1 MTTASAPTAARRAAP
16 AARHSARKVRPRG
29 QRSPLASVGLHL
41 TLIVASVIAVF
52 PVLWV
57 LLTSLKPA
65 AYATTTDF
73 FKDTTFENY
82 TGLIKDTEFLT
93 WFGNSLVIAGL
104 TTVLGVFVSATTGYA
119 VSRFRF
125 PGKRGL
131 MWTLLITQMFPVAVL
146 IVPIYNIMSSLGLL
160 NQPAGLVITYLTIAV
175 PFCAWMMKGFFDTI
189 PREIDESG
197 QVDGLTPFGT
207 FWRLI
212 LPLAKP
218 GLAVTAFYSFI
229 TAWGEVAYAS
239 AFMVGDENL
248 TLAAWTAEVR
258 QPVRSPVG
266 ADDRRV
272 RAHRDT
278 RGPGLPLRPAP
289 PGDRHVRRG
298 RQGLTHPAVRP
309 ARTKERRRRIPDPVP
324 APLPTQTPPGTT

>member
-1 MTTASAPTAARRAAP
+1 MTTVTATPATAP
-16 AARHSARKVRPRG
+16 AKHGARKVRKRG
-29 QRSPLASVGLHL
+29 DRSPAASLALHL
-41 TLIVASVIAVF
+41 TLIVTSVIAVF

-65 AYATTTDF
+65 KFASTTDF
-73 FKDTTFENY
+73 FKETTFENY
-82 TGLIKDTEFLT
+82 TNLIKDTEFLS
-93 WFGNSLVIAGL
+93 WFGNSVIVAGL
-104 TTVLGVFVSATTGYA
+104 STVIGVFVSATTGYA

-131 MWTLLITQMFPVAVL
+131 MWTLLVTQMFPVAVL
-146 IVPIYNIMSSLGLL
+146 IVPIYNIMSTMGLL
-160 NQPAGLVITYLTIAV
+160 NQPAGLVITYLTISV

-248 TLAAWTAEVR
+248 TLAGGLQKFVNQYGAQWGPMTAASVLIAIPAALVFLFA
-258 QPVRSPVG
+258 QKHLVTGMSAG
-266 ADDRRV
+266 AV
-272 RAHRDT
+272 K
-278 RGPGLPLRPAP
+278 G
-289 PGDRHVRRG
+289 
-298 RQGLTHPAVRP
+298 
-309 ARTKERRRRIPDPVP
+309 
-324 APLPTQTPPGTT
+324 

>member
-1 MTTASAPTAARRAAP
+1 MTTTAPTAAPNAP
-16 AARHSARKVRPRG
+16 LRG
-29 QRSPLASVGLHL
+29 RRSPLASVGLHV
-41 TLIVASVIAVF
+41 TLVVASVIAVF

-65 AYATTTDF
+65 AYATSTDF
-73 FKDTTFENY
+73 FKDTTLSNY
-82 TGLIKDTEFLT
+82 TNLLNDTPFLT
-93 WFGNSLVIAGL
+93 WFGNSLLVAGM
-104 TTVLGVFVSATTGYA
+104 TTVLGVFVAATTGYA

-146 IVPIYNIMSSLGLL
+146 IVPIYNIMSSMGLL
-160 NQPAGLVITYLTIAV
+160 NQPVGLVITYLTIAV

-218 GLAVTAFYSFI
+218 GIAVTAFYSFV

-248 TLAAWTAEVR
+248 TLAGGLQKFVN
-258 QPVRSPVG
+258 QYG
-266 ADDRRV
+266 AQW
-272 RAHRDT
+272 
-278 RGPGLPLRPAP
+278 GPMAAASVLIAIPAALVFLFAQ
-289 PGDRHVRRG
+289 RHLVTG
-298 RQGLTHPAVRP
+298 VSAGAV
-309 ARTKERRRRIPDPVP
+309 K
-324 APLPTQTPPGTT
+324 G

>member
-1 MTTASAPTAARRAAP
+1 MTTVTDTT
-16 AARHSARKVRPRG
+16 ARHAVRKVRLRG
-29 QRSPLASVGLHL
+29 ERSPLASVVLHL

-65 AYATTTDF
+65 KYATTTDF
-73 FKDTTFENY
+73 FRETTFVNY
-82 TGLIKDTEFLT
+82 TNLIRDTEFLN
-93 WFGNSLVIAGL
+93 WFANSVIISAL
-104 TTVLGVFVSATTGYA
+104 STVIGVFVAATTGYA

-146 IVPIYNIMSSLGLL
+146 IVPIYNIMSTLGLL
-160 NQPAGLVITYLTIAV
+160 NQPTGLVITYLTISV

-197 QVDGLTPFGT
+197 EVDGLTPFGT
-207 FWRLI
+207 FFRLI

-239 AFMVGDENL
+239 AFLVGDENL
-248 TLAAWTAEVR
+248 TLAGGLQKFVNQYGAQWGPMTAASVLIAIPAALVFLFA
-258 QPVRSPVG
+258 QKHLVTGMSAG
-266 ADDRRV
+266 AV
-272 RAHRDT
+272 K
-278 RGPGLPLRPAP
+278 G
-289 PGDRHVRRG
+289 
-298 RQGLTHPAVRP
+298 
-309 ARTKERRRRIPDPVP
+309 
-324 APLPTQTPPGTT
+324 

>member
-1 MTTASAPTAARRAAP
+1 MTTTTPTPQAVTNP
-16 AARHSARKVRPRG
+16 PVRGR
-29 QRSPLASVGLHL
+29 RSPLSSAALHL
-41 TLIVASVIAVF
+41 TLITASVIAVF

-65 AYATTTDF
+65 KYAITTDF
-73 FKDTTFENY
+73 FKETTFENY
-82 TGLIKDTEFLT
+82 TNLLNDTPFLT
-93 WFGNSLVIAGL
+93 WFGNSLLIAGL
-104 TTVLGVFVSATTGYA
+104 TTLVGVFISATTGYA

-146 IVPIYNIMSSLGLL
+146 IVPIYNIMSSTGLL
-160 NQPAGLVITYLTIAV
+160 NRPAGLVITYLTIAV

-197 QVDGLTPFGT
+197 YVDGLTPFGT

-218 GLAVTAFYSFI
+218 GIAVTAFYSFI

-248 TLAAWTAEVR
+248 TLAGGLQKFVN
-258 QPVRSPVG
+258 QYG
-266 ADDRRV
+266 AQW
-272 RAHRDT
+272 
-278 RGPGLPLRPAP
+278 GPMSAASVLIAIPAALVFLFAQ
-289 PGDRHVRRG
+289 RHLVTG
-298 RQGLTHPAVRP
+298 MSAGAV
-309 ARTKERRRRIPDPVP
+309 K
-324 APLPTQTPPGTT
+324 G

>member
-1 MTTASAPTAARRAAP
+1 MTTATATSARR
-16 AARHSARKVRPRG
+16 SARKVRKRG
-29 QRSPLASVGLHL
+29 DRSPAASLALHL
-41 TLIVASVIAVF
+41 TLIITSVIAVF

-65 AYATTTDF
+65 KFASTTDF
-73 FKDTTFENY
+73 FKETTFENY
-82 TGLIKDTEFLT
+82 TNLIKDTEFLS
-93 WFGNSLVIAGL
+93 WFANSVIVAGL
-104 TTVLGVFVSATTGYA
+104 STVIGVFVSATTGYA

-131 MWTLLITQMFPVAVL
+131 MWTLLVTQMFPVAVL
-146 IVPIYNIMSSLGLL
+146 IVPIYNIMSTMGLL
-160 NQPAGLVITYLTIAV
+160 NQPAGLVITYLTISV

-248 TLAAWTAEVR
+248 TLAGGLQKFVNQYGAQWGPMTAASVLIAIPAALVFLFA
-258 QPVRSPVG
+258 QKHLVTGMSAG
-266 ADDRRV
+266 AV
-272 RAHRDT
+272 K
-278 RGPGLPLRPAP
+278 G
-289 PGDRHVRRG
+289 
-298 RQGLTHPAVRP
+298 
-309 ARTKERRRRIPDPVP
+309 
-324 APLPTQTPPGTT
+324 

>member
-1 MTTASAPTAARRAAP
+1 MSTATSATDTPARP
-16 AARHSARKVRPRG
+16 AGPKVRLRG
-29 QRSPLASVGLHL
+29 ERSPLASIGLHL
-41 TLIVASVIAVF
+41 TLIIASVIAVF

-65 AYATTTDF
+65 KYATTTDF
-73 FKDTTFENY
+73 FRETTFVNY
-82 TGLIKDTEFLT
+82 TNLIRDTEFLN
-93 WFGNSLVIAGL
+93 WFANSAIIAGL
-104 TTVLGVFVSATTGYA
+104 STVIGVFVAATTGYA

-146 IVPIYNIMSSLGLL
+146 IVPIYNIMANLGLL
-160 NQPAGLVITYLTIAV
+160 NQPAGLVITYLTISV

-197 QVDGLTPFGT
+197 EVDGLTPFGT

-239 AFMVGDENL
+239 AFLVGDENL
-248 TLAAWTAEVR
+248 TLAGGLQKFVNQYGAQWGPMTAASVLI
-258 QPVRSPVG
+258 
-266 ADDRRV
+266 A
-272 RAHRDT
+272 
-278 RGPGLPLRPAP
+278 
-289 PGDRHVRRG
+289 
-298 RQGLTHPAVRP
+298 
-309 ARTKERRRRIPDPVP
+309 VP
-324 APLPTQTPPGTT
+324 AALVFLFAQKHLVTGMSAGAVKG

>member
-1 MTTASAPTAARRAAP
+1 MTTAAPTTSAPATTAEKPATRRAA
-16 AARHSARKVRPRG
+16 RPPRRRG
-29 QRSPLASVGLHL
+29 ERSPGASVALHL
-41 TLIVASVIAVF
+41 TLIIASVIAVF

-65 AYATTTDF
+65 NYATTTDF
-73 FKDTTFENY
+73 FKETTFENY
-82 TGLIKDTEFLT
+82 TNLIRDTEFLT
-93 WFGNSLVIAGL
+93 WFGNSVVIAGL

-131 MWTLLITQMFPVAVL
+131 MWTLLVTQMFPVAVL
-146 IVPIYNIMSSLGLL
+146 IVPIYNIMSTMGLI
-160 NQPAGLVITYLTIAV
+160 NQPAGLVITYLTISV

-248 TLAAWTAEVR
+248 TLAGGLQKFVNQYGAQWGPMTAASVLIAIPAALVFLFA
-258 QPVRSPVG
+258 QKHLVTGMSAG
-266 ADDRRV
+266 AV
-272 RAHRDT
+272 K
-278 RGPGLPLRPAP
+278 G
-289 PGDRHVRRG
+289 
-298 RQGLTHPAVRP
+298 
-309 ARTKERRRRIPDPVP
+309 
-324 APLPTQTPPGTT
+324 

>member
-1 MTTASAPTAARRAAP
+1 MRVRR
-16 AARHSARKVRPRG
+16 RG
-29 QRSPLASVGLHL
+29 DRSRAASVGLHA

-73 FKDTTFENY
+73 FKETTFENY
-82 TGLIKDTEFLT
+82 TKLLDDTPFLT
-93 WFGNSLVIAGL
+93 WFGNSLLIAGF
-104 TTVLGVFVSATTGYA
+104 TTVLGVFTAATTGYA

-131 MWTLLITQMFPVAVL
+131 MWTLLVTQMFPMAVL
-146 IVPIYNIMSSLGLL
+146 IVPLYNIMSDLGLL
-160 NQPAGLVITYLTIAV
+160 NQAAGLVITYLTIAV

-197 QVDGLTPFGT
+197 MVDGLTPFGT

-218 GLAVTAFYSFI
+218 GLAVTAFYSFV

-248 TLAAWTAEVR
+248 TLAGGLQKFVNQYGAQWGPMTAASVLIAIPAAIVFLFAQR
-258 QPVRSPVG
+258 HLVTGVSAG
-266 ADDRRV
+266 AV
-272 RAHRDT
+272 K
-278 RGPGLPLRPAP
+278 G
-289 PGDRHVRRG
+289 
-298 RQGLTHPAVRP
+298 
-309 ARTKERRRRIPDPVP
+309 
-324 APLPTQTPPGTT
+324 

>member
-1 MTTASAPTAARRAAP
+1 MTAVTDTRTSTTATSGRPAPGAVRR
-16 AARHSARKVRPRG
+16 RG
-29 QRSPLASVGLHL
+29 DRSRAASVGLHA
-41 TLIVASVIAVF
+41 TLIVASAIAVF

-73 FKDTTFENY
+73 FKETTFENY
-82 TGLIKDTEFLT
+82 TKLLDDTPFLT
-93 WFGNSLVIAGL
+93 WFGNSLLIAGL
-104 TTVLGVFVSATTGYA
+104 TTVLGVFTAATTGYA
-119 VSRFRF
+119 VSRYRF

-131 MWTLLITQMFPVAVL
+131 MWTLLITQMFPMAVL
-146 IVPIYNIMSSLGLL
+146 IVPLYNIMSNLGLL
-160 NQPAGLVITYLTIAV
+160 NQAAGLVITYLTIAV

-197 QVDGLTPFGT
+197 MVDGLTPFGT

-218 GLAVTAFYSFI
+218 GLAVTAFYSFV

-248 TLAAWTAEVR
+248 TLAGGLQKFVNQYGAQWGPMTAASVLIAIPAAIVFLFAQR
-258 QPVRSPVG
+258 HLVTGVSAG
-266 ADDRRV
+266 AV
-272 RAHRDT
+272 K
-278 RGPGLPLRPAP
+278 G
-289 PGDRHVRRG
+289 
-298 RQGLTHPAVRP
+298 
-309 ARTKERRRRIPDPVP
+309 
-324 APLPTQTPPGTT
+324 

>member
-1 MTTASAPTAARRAAP
+1 MTDTRTHTPNATPARPTARVRR
-16 AARHSARKVRPRG
+16 RG
-29 QRSPLASVGLHL
+29 DRSRAASVGLHA

-73 FKDTTFENY
+73 FKETTFENY
-82 TGLIKDTEFLT
+82 TKLLADTPFLT
-93 WFGNSLVIAGL
+93 WFGNSLLIAGL
-104 TTVLGVFVSATTGYA
+104 TTVLGVFTAATTGYA

-131 MWTLLITQMFPVAVL
+131 MWTLLITQMFPMAVL
-146 IVPIYNIMSSLGLL
+146 IVPLYNIMSSLGLL
-160 NQPAGLVITYLTIAV
+160 NQAAGLVITYLTIAV

-197 QVDGLTPFGT
+197 MVDGLTPFGT

-218 GLAVTAFYSFI
+218 GLAVTAFYSFV

-248 TLAAWTAEVR
+248 TLAGGLQKFVNQYGAQWGPMTAASVLIAIPAAIVFLFAQR
-258 QPVRSPVG
+258 HLVTGVSAG
-266 ADDRRV
+266 AV
-272 RAHRDT
+272 K
-278 RGPGLPLRPAP
+278 G
-289 PGDRHVRRG
+289 
-298 RQGLTHPAVRP
+298 
-309 ARTKERRRRIPDPVP
+309 
-324 APLPTQTPPGTT
+324 

>member
-1 MTTASAPTAARRAAP
+1 MTTAVTPTSRR
-16 AARHSARKVRPRG
+16 RTKVRPRG
-29 QRSPLASVGLHL
+29 VRSPLASAGLHA

-57 LLTSLKPA
+57 FLTSLKPA
-65 AYATTTDF
+65 KYANTTDF
-73 FKDTTFENY
+73 VKETTLDNY
-82 TGLIKDTEFLT
+82 TNLLENTEFLT
-93 WFGNSLVIAGL
+93 WFGNSLLIAGL
-104 TTVLGVFVSATTGYA
+104 TTLLGVFIAATTGYA

-146 IVPIYNIMSSLGLL
+146 IVPIYNIMSAIGLL
-160 NQPAGLVITYLTIAV
+160 NNAFGLVVTYLTIAV

-189 PREIDESG
+189 PMEIDESG

-218 GLAVTAFYSFI
+218 GIAVTAFYSFI

-248 TLAAWTAEVR
+248 TLAGGLQKFVNQYGAQWGPMTAASVLIAIPAGLVFLFAQR
-258 QPVRSPVG
+258 HLVTGMSAG
-266 ADDRRV
+266 AV
-272 RAHRDT
+272 K
-278 RGPGLPLRPAP
+278 G
-289 PGDRHVRRG
+289 
-298 RQGLTHPAVRP
+298 
-309 ARTKERRRRIPDPVP
+309 
-324 APLPTQTPPGTT
+324 

>member
-1 MTTASAPTAARRAAP
+1 MTTDALKRTGDAPL
-16 AARHSARKVRPRG
+16 RG
-29 QRSPLASVGLHL
+29 RRSPLASIGLHA
-41 TLIVASVIAVF
+41 TLAAASVIAVF

-57 LLTSLKPA
+57 FLTSIKPA
-65 AYATTTDF
+65 KYATTTDF
-73 FKDTTFENY
+73 FRETTFANY
-82 TGLIKDTEFLT
+82 TDLLENTEFLS
-93 WFGNSLVIAGL
+93 WFGNSLLVAGL
-104 TTVLGVFVSATTGYA
+104 TTLLGVFIASTTGYA
-119 VSRFRF
+119 ISRFRF

-146 IVPIYNIMSSLGLL
+146 IVPIYNIMSSMGLL

-218 GLAVTAFYSFI
+218 GIAVTAFYSFI

-248 TLAAWTAEVR
+248 TLAGGLQKFVNQYGAQWGPMTAASVLIAIPAALVFLVAQR
-258 QPVRSPVG
+258 HLVTGMSAG
-266 ADDRRV
+266 AV
-272 RAHRDT
+272 K
-278 RGPGLPLRPAP
+278 G
-289 PGDRHVRRG
+289 
-298 RQGLTHPAVRP
+298 
-309 ARTKERRRRIPDPVP
+309 
-324 APLPTQTPPGTT
+324 

>member
-1 MTTASAPTAARRAAP
+1 MVTTLTPTHGRRAA
-16 AARHSARKVRPRG
+16 RPKRLRG
-29 QRSPLASVGLHL
+29 QRSPLASVALHV
-41 TLIVASVIAVF
+41 TLIVTSVIAVF

-65 AYATTTDF
+65 KYATTTDF
-73 FKDTTFENY
+73 FKETTFVNY
-82 TGLIKDTEFLT
+82 TNLIKDTEFVT
-93 WFGNSLVIAGL
+93 WFGNSVLVAGL
-104 TTVLGVFVSATTGYA
+104 STVLGVFVSATTGYA

-146 IVPIYNIMSSLGLL
+146 IVPIYNIMASLGLL
-160 NQPAGLVITYLTIAV
+160 NQPAGLVITYLTISV

-248 TLAAWTAEVR
+248 TLAGGLQKFVNQYGAQWGPMTAASVLIAIPAALVFLFA
-258 QPVRSPVG
+258 QKHLVTGMSAG
-266 ADDRRV
+266 AV
-272 RAHRDT
+272 K
-278 RGPGLPLRPAP
+278 G
-289 PGDRHVRRG
+289 
-298 RQGLTHPAVRP
+298 
-309 ARTKERRRRIPDPVP
+309 
-324 APLPTQTPPGTT
+324 

>member
-1 MTTASAPTAARRAAP
+1 MTTVTDTSARPAGRPTG
-16 AARHSARKVRPRG
+16 RKVRLRG
-29 QRSPLASVGLHL
+29 ERSPLASVALHL
-41 TLIVASVIAVF
+41 TLIVTSVIAVF

-65 AYATTTDF
+65 KYATTTDF
-73 FKDTTFENY
+73 FRETTLVNY
-82 TGLIKDTEFLT
+82 TNLIRDTEFLT
-93 WFGNSLVIAGL
+93 WFANSAIIAGL
-104 TTVLGVFVSATTGYA
+104 STVIGVFVAATTGYA

-146 IVPIYNIMSSLGLL
+146 IVPIYNIMANLGLL
-160 NQPAGLVITYLTIAV
+160 NQPAGLVITYLTISV

-197 QVDGLTPFGT
+197 EVDGLTPFGT

-239 AFMVGDENL
+239 AFLVGDENL
-248 TLAAWTAEVR
+248 TLAGGLQKFVNQYGAQWGPMTAASVLIAIPAALVFLFA
-258 QPVRSPVG
+258 QKHLVTGMSAG
-266 ADDRRV
+266 AV
-272 RAHRDT
+272 K
-278 RGPGLPLRPAP
+278 G
-289 PGDRHVRRG
+289 
-298 RQGLTHPAVRP
+298 
-309 ARTKERRRRIPDPVP
+309 
-324 APLPTQTPPGTT
+324 

>member
-1 MTTASAPTAARRAAP
+1 MTTATNTPI
-16 AARHSARKVRPRG
+16 RG
-29 QRSPLASVGLHL
+29 RRSPLASVGLHA

-65 AYATTTDF
+65 KYAITTDF
-73 FKDTTFENY
+73 FKETTLANY
-82 TGLIKDTEFLT
+82 SDLLKNTEFLT
-93 WFGNSLVIAGL
+93 WFGNSLLIAGL
-104 TTVLGVFVSATTGYA
+104 TTVLGVFIASTTGYA

-160 NQPAGLVITYLTIAV
+160 NKSAGLVITYLTIAV

-197 QVDGLTPFGT
+197 QVDGLNPFGT

-218 GLAVTAFYSFI
+218 GIAVTAFYSFI

-248 TLAAWTAEVR
+248 TLAGGLQKFVN
-258 QPVRSPVG
+258 QYG
-266 ADDRRV
+266 AQW
-272 RAHRDT
+272 
-278 RGPGLPLRPAP
+278 GPMSAASVLIAIPAALVFLFAQ
-289 PGDRHVRRG
+289 RHLVTG
-298 RQGLTHPAVRP
+298 MSAGAV
-309 ARTKERRRRIPDPVP
+309 K
-324 APLPTQTPPGTT
+324 G

>member
-1 MTTASAPTAARRAAP
+1 MNAP
-16 AARHSARKVRPRG
+16 VRGR
-29 QRSPLASVGLHL
+29 RSPLSSVALHL
-41 TLIVASVIAVF
+41 TLIAASVIAVF

-65 AYATTTDF
+65 EFAITTDF
-73 FKDTTFENY
+73 FKETTVENY
-82 TGLIKDTEFLT
+82 TNLLRDTPFLT
-93 WFGNSLVIAGL
+93 WFGNSLLVAGL
-104 TTVLGVFVSATTGYA
+104 TTVVGVFISATTGYA

-146 IVPIYNIMSSLGLL
+146 IVPIYNIMSSMGLL
-160 NQPAGLVITYLTIAV
+160 NQPVGLVITYLTIAV

-197 QVDGLTPFGT
+197 YVDGLTPFGT

-218 GLAVTAFYSFI
+218 GIAVTAFYSFI

-248 TLAAWTAEVR
+248 TLAGGLQKFVN
-258 QPVRSPVG
+258 QYG
-266 ADDRRV
+266 AQW
-272 RAHRDT
+272 
-278 RGPGLPLRPAP
+278 GPMSAASVLIA
-289 PGDRHVRRG
+289 
-298 RQGLTHPAVRP
+298 
-309 ARTKERRRRIPDPVP
+309 VP
-324 APLPTQTPPGTT
+324 AALVFLFAQKHLVTGMSAGAVKG

>member
-1 MTTASAPTAARRAAP
+1 MTTTTPTRRATRRAAP
-16 AARHSARKVRPRG
+16 RATPRAVNAPVRGR
-29 QRSPLASVGLHL
+29 RSPLSSVALHL
-41 TLIVASVIAVF
+41 TLIAASVIAVF

-65 AYATTTDF
+65 EFAITTDF
-73 FKDTTFENY
+73 FKETTVENY
-82 TGLIKDTEFLT
+82 TNLLRDTPFLT
-93 WFGNSLVIAGL
+93 WFGNSLLVAGL
-104 TTVLGVFVSATTGYA
+104 TTVVGVFISATTGYA

-146 IVPIYNIMSSLGLL
+146 IVPIYNIMSSMGLL
-160 NQPAGLVITYLTIAV
+160 NQPVGLVITYLTIAV

-197 QVDGLTPFGT
+197 YVDGLTPFGT

-218 GLAVTAFYSFI
+218 GIAVTAFYSFI

-248 TLAAWTAEVR
+248 TLAGGLQKFVN
-258 QPVRSPVG
+258 QYG
-266 ADDRRV
+266 AQW
-272 RAHRDT
+272 
-278 RGPGLPLRPAP
+278 GPMSAASVLIA
-289 PGDRHVRRG
+289 
-298 RQGLTHPAVRP
+298 
-309 ARTKERRRRIPDPVP
+309 VP
-324 APLPTQTPPGTT
+324 AALVFLFAQKHLVTGMSAGAVKG

>member
-1 MTTASAPTAARRAAP
+1 MTTAAHTPTAKAAAP
-16 AARHSARKVRPRG
+16 AGARHSSRTPRKRG
-29 QRSPLASVGLHL
+29 ERSPVASVALHL
-41 TLIVASVIAVF
+41 TLVIASVIAVF

-65 AYATTTDF
+65 KYATTTDF
-73 FKDTTFENY
+73 FRETTFENY
-82 TGLIKDTEFLT
+82 TNLIKDTEFLT
-93 WFGNSLVIAGL
+93 WFGNSVVIAGL

-119 VSRFRF
+119 VSRYRF

-146 IVPIYNIMSSLGLL
+146 IVPIYNIMSTMGLI
-160 NQPAGLVITYLTIAV
+160 NQPAGLVITYLTISV

-197 QVDGLTPFGT
+197 MVDGLTPFGT

-218 GLAVTAFYSFI
+218 GIAVTAFYSFI

-248 TLAAWTAEVR
+248 TLAGGLQKFVNQYGAQWGPMTAASVLIAIPAALVFLFA
-258 QPVRSPVG
+258 QKHLVTGMSAG
-266 ADDRRV
+266 AV
-272 RAHRDT
+272 K
-278 RGPGLPLRPAP
+278 G
-289 PGDRHVRRG
+289 
-298 RQGLTHPAVRP
+298 
-309 ARTKERRRRIPDPVP
+309 
-324 APLPTQTPPGTT
+324 

>member
-1 MTTASAPTAARRAAP
+1 MVTAVTETRTSTA
-16 AARHSARKVRPRG
+16 KVRRRG
-29 QRSPLASVGLHL
+29 DRSRAASVGLHA

-73 FKDTTFENY
+73 FKDPTLGNY
-82 TGLIKDTEFLT
+82 TKLLQDTPFLT
-93 WFGNSLVIAGL
+93 WFGNSLLIAGL
-104 TTVLGVFVSATTGYA
+104 TTVLGVFTAATTGYA

-131 MWTLLITQMFPVAVL
+131 MWTLLITQMFPMAVL
-146 IVPIYNIMSSLGLL
+146 IVPLYNIMSDLGLL
-160 NQPAGLVITYLTIAV
+160 NQAAGLVITYLTIAV

-197 QVDGLTPFGT
+197 MVDGLTPFGT

-218 GLAVTAFYSFI
+218 GLAVTAFYSFV

-248 TLAAWTAEVR
+248 TLAGGLQKFVNQYGAQWGPMTAASVLIAIPAAIVFLFAQR
-258 QPVRSPVG
+258 HLVTGVSAG
-266 ADDRRV
+266 AV
-272 RAHRDT
+272 K
-278 RGPGLPLRPAP
+278 G
-289 PGDRHVRRG
+289 
-298 RQGLTHPAVRP
+298 
-309 ARTKERRRRIPDPVP
+309 
-324 APLPTQTPPGTT
+324 

>member
-1 MTTASAPTAARRAAP
+1 MTTLTETSARHAARKPRKRGDRSP
-16 AARHSARKVRPRG
+16 AA
-29 QRSPLASVGLHL
+29 SVALHV

-65 AYATTTDF
+65 KFATTTDF
-73 FKDTTFENY
+73 FKETTFENY
-82 TGLIKDTEFLT
+82 TNLIKDTEFLS
-93 WFGNSLVIAGL
+93 WFGNSVVVAGL
-104 TTVLGVFVSATTGYA
+104 STVIGVFVSATTGYA

-146 IVPIYNIMSSLGLL
+146 IVPIYNIMAGIGLL
-160 NQPAGLVITYLTIAV
+160 NQPAGLVITYLTISV

-189 PREIDESG
+189 PHEIDESG

-248 TLAAWTAEVR
+248 TLAGGLQKFVNQYGAQWGPMTAASVLIAIPAALVFLFA
-258 QPVRSPVG
+258 QKHLVTGMSAG
-266 ADDRRV
+266 AV
-272 RAHRDT
+272 K
-278 RGPGLPLRPAP
+278 G
-289 PGDRHVRRG
+289 
-298 RQGLTHPAVRP
+298 
-309 ARTKERRRRIPDPVP
+309 
-324 APLPTQTPPGTT
+324 

>member
-1 MTTASAPTAARRAAP
+1 MTTATATP
-16 AARHSARKVRPRG
+16 ATATPARHGARKPRKRG
-29 QRSPLASVGLHL
+29 DRSPVASLALHL
-41 TLIVASVIAVF
+41 TLIVTSVIAVF

-65 AYATTTDF
+65 KFASTTDF
-73 FKDTTFENY
+73 FKETTFENY
-82 TGLIKDTEFLT
+82 TNLIKDTEFLS
-93 WFGNSLVIAGL
+93 WFANSVIVAGL
-104 TTVLGVFVSATTGYA
+104 STVIGVFVSATTGYA

-131 MWTLLITQMFPVAVL
+131 MWTLLVTQMFPVAVL
-146 IVPIYNIMSSLGLL
+146 IVPIYNIMSTMGLL
-160 NQPAGLVITYLTIAV
+160 NQPAGLVITYLTISV

-248 TLAAWTAEVR
+248 TLAGGLQKFVNQYGAQWGPMTAASVLIAIPAALVFLFA
-258 QPVRSPVG
+258 QKHLVTGMSAG
-266 ADDRRV
+266 AV
-272 RAHRDT
+272 K
-278 RGPGLPLRPAP
+278 G
-289 PGDRHVRRG
+289 
-298 RQGLTHPAVRP
+298 
-309 ARTKERRRRIPDPVP
+309 
-324 APLPTQTPPGTT
+324 

>member
-1 MTTASAPTAARRAAP
+1 MTTTNTPANASAGTPASRSAGTPANAP
-16 AARHSARKVRPRG
+16 VRGR
-29 QRSPLASVGLHL
+29 RSPLASAALHL
-41 TLIVASVIAVF
+41 TLVVASVIAVF

-57 LLTSLKPA
+57 FLTSIKPA
-65 AYATTTDF
+65 QYATTTDF
-73 FKDTTFENY
+73 FKETTFENY
-82 TGLIKDTEFLT
+82 TGLLNDTPFLT
-93 WFGNSLVIAGL
+93 WFGNSLLVAGL
-104 TTVLGVFVSATTGYA
+104 TTVLGVFVAATTGYA

-146 IVPIYNIMSSLGLL
+146 IVPIYNIMARMGLL
-160 NQPAGLVITYLTIAV
+160 NEPAGLVITYLTIAV

-218 GLAVTAFYSFI
+218 GIAVTAFYSFI

-248 TLAAWTAEVR
+248 TLAGGLQKFVNQYGAQWGPMTAASVLIAIPAAIVFLFAQR
-258 QPVRSPVG
+258 HLVTGVSAG
-266 ADDRRV
+266 AV
-272 RAHRDT
+272 K
-278 RGPGLPLRPAP
+278 G
-289 PGDRHVRRG
+289 
-298 RQGLTHPAVRP
+298 
-309 ARTKERRRRIPDPVP
+309 
-324 APLPTQTPPGTT
+324 

>member
-1 MTTASAPTAARRAAP
+1 M
-16 AARHSARKVRPRG
+16 RG
-29 QRSPLASVGLHL
+29 RRSPLASVALHV

-65 AYATTTDF
+65 KYAITTDF
-73 FKDTTFENY
+73 FKETTLENY
-82 TGLIKDTEFLT
+82 TNLLKDTPFLT
-93 WFGNSLVIAGL
+93 WFANSLLVAGL
-104 TTVLGVFVSATTGYA
+104 TTVIGVFISATTGYA

-146 IVPIYNIMSSLGLL
+146 IVPIYNIMSSMGLL
-160 NQPAGLVITYLTIAV
+160 NQPVGLVITYLTIAV

-197 QVDGLTPFGT
+197 YVDGLTPFGT

-218 GLAVTAFYSFI
+218 GIAVTAFYSFI

-248 TLAAWTAEVR
+248 TLAGGLQKFVN
-258 QPVRSPVG
+258 QYG
-266 ADDRRV
+266 AQW
-272 RAHRDT
+272 
-278 RGPGLPLRPAP
+278 GPMAAASVLIA
-289 PGDRHVRRG
+289 
-298 RQGLTHPAVRP
+298 
-309 ARTKERRRRIPDPVP
+309 VP
-324 APLPTQTPPGTT
+324 AALVFLFAQRHLVTGMSAGAVKG